1 VTDLTTVAAVKS
13 YAVITTSADDA
24 LLAALVAAYS
34 GWVRSYTHRDFGS
47 VAYDIWRSGRDGVSM
62 LVPQSPI
69 TAIALVQIDGVTIP
83 AQPTF
88 GSFGYRF
95 AANAITLDGALFN
108 FGRNNV
114 HLQFT
119 AGSATVP
126 AEIAQACNELVALR
140 YRLRDKLEWSTKAL
154 AGESVSLIT
163 KDMPAAV
170 STILNMYRLKVN
182 V

>member
-1 VTDLTTVAAVKS
+1 
-13 YAVITTSADDA
+13 
-24 LLAALVAAYS
+24 
-34 GWVRSYTHRDFGS
+34 
-47 VAYDIWRSGRDGVSM
+47 
-62 LVPQSPI
+62 
-69 TAIALVQIDGVTIP
+69 
-83 AQPTF
+83 
-88 GSFGYRF
+88 
-95 AANAITLDGALFN
+95 
-108 FGRNNV
+108 
-114 HLQFT
+114 
-119 AGSATVP
+119 VP